1 MKQTI
6 RLTEGDLHRIVKESV
21 NRILKESY
29 GKGEK
34 YTYKTEDGGAA
45 NCEFVTA
52 TFEDGYPYSVGLID
66 HNKKE
71 IYPNHG
77 YHYPNRCAKGL
88 MKKAL
93 SLGYTYVDS
102 EMPSEKNKTLLKKY
116 YKSGRKEG
124 IFLGQIKEIRP
135 AMGVLERY
143 EIVDIIWQ
151 KQERE
156 PGATWYISYVAM
168 KKVK

>member
-1 MKQTI
+1 MKRKV
-6 RLTEGDLHRIVKESV
+6 RLTESDIHKIVKESIDK
-21 NRILKESY
+21 ILKE
-29 GKGEK
+29 GFGRGNK
-34 YTYKTEDGGAA
+34 YTYKTEDGDTA
-45 NCEFVTA
+45 NCEFITS

-66 HNKKE
+66 HHKKE
-71 IYPNHG
+71 VYPCHG
-77 YHYPNRCAKGL
+77 YHYPNRCANGL

-102 EMPSEKNKTLLKKY
+102 EMPSEKNKTLLKKV
-116 YKSGRKEG
+116 YKSGKKEN
-124 IFLGQIKEIRP
+124 IFPGQIMEIRP
-135 AMGVLERY
+135 SMGVLEKY

-156 PGATWYISYVAM
+156 PGATWYLSYVAM